1 MNNNWVPN
9 KCTCVPSGICHSMTL
24 LGCPHKHYFNE
35 KNEWTCDINGT
46 GNNNCS
52 KYRIVFYND
61 MGHLM
66 IKSYNLFPE
75 QIRNFAYEKIK
86 NKINYATDNDNL
98 GCQFYILK
106 NNLNNTWEVCL
117 PEQTNSLCEDYKFN
131 NSIITLDYSQ
141 LDKFNPKT
149 MKWSG
154 IK

>member
-35 KNEWTCDINGT
+35 KNEWTCDINRT

-52 KYRIVFYND
+52 KYRIVFDND

-66 IKSYNLFPE
+66 IKSYDLFPE
-75 QIRNFAYEKIK
+75 QIRKFAYDKIK
-86 NKINYATDNDNL
+86 NKINYASDNDNL

-106 NNLNNTWEVCL
+106 NGLNNTW
-117 PEQTNSLCEDYKFN
+117 DYKFN
-131 NSIITLDYSQ
+131 NVIITLVYSQ

-149 MKWSG
+149 MKWAG
-154 IK
+154 NK